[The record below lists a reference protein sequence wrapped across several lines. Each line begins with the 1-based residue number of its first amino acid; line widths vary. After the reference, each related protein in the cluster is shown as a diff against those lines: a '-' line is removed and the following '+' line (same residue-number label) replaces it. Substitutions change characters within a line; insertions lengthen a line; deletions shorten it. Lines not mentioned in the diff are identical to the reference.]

1 MRGYLG
7 TLFSAATF
15 GLVGIHT
22 LEDIVLL
29 SIGRFAPVP
38 VPAMYVIG
46 LLASWLVMG
55 ALLHKILGR
64 KNEHHQKESCEIHKR
79 GLLPFA
85 RWNTQNFAALIII
98 FLIVGG
104 LIASLFYGAGKTE
117 STAKE
122 EFQPSLSEIEKLDC
136 GALANYWEGQSGE
149 SVYGAQQKVLKLTNP
164 TLVHRW
170 VGKLTCEADL
180 ITDMF
185 LGQRAKLIAEVVD
198 DEIWHS
204 FAGPNAGLYITKK

>member
-1 MRGYLG
+1 M
-7 TLFSAATF
+7 F
-15 GLVGIHT
+15 GFEGVHT

-64 KNEHHQKESCEIHKR
+64 KNEHHQKESRENRK
-79 GLLPFA
+79 GSLLTFA
-85 RWNTQNFAALIII
+85 KWNTRNFAALIIV

-104 LIASLFYGAGKTE
+104 LIASLSYKEGATE
-117 STAKE
+117 PPE
-122 EFQPSLSEIEKLDC
+122 EIAKLDC
-136 GALANYWEGQSGE
+136 GALANYWEGESGE
-149 SVYGAQQKVLKLTNP
+149 SVGGAQQKVLKLTNA
-164 TLVHRW
+164 TLVSSRS
-170 VGKLTCEADL
+170 GKLICEADL

-185 LGQRAKLIAEVVD
+185 LGQRAQLIAELVE
-198 DEIWHS
+198 DEVWHS
-204 FAGPNAGLYITKK
+204 FSGFHTGLYITKK

>member
-64 KNEHHQKESCEIHKR
+64 KNEHHQKELRENRKIR
-79 GLLPFA
+79 LIPFA
-85 RWNTQNFAALIII
+85 KGITQNFVAFVVIL
-98 FLIVGG
+98 LIVGG
-104 LIASLFYGAGKTE
+104 LIASLSYQGGETE
-117 STAKE
+117 IA
-122 EFQPSLSEIEKLDC
+122 KLDC
-136 GALANYWEGQSGE
+136 GALANYWEGESGE
-149 SVYGAQQKVLKLTNP
+149 SVGGAQQKVLKLTNE
-164 TLVHRW
+164 TLVSSRS
-170 VGKLTCEADL
+170 GKLICEADL

-185 LGQRAKLIAEVVD
+185 LGQRAQLIAELVE
-198 DEIWHS
+198 DEVWHS
-204 FAGPNAGLYITKK
+204 FAGFHAGLYITKK